1 MPIAVEDLARIGKE
15 LAGQVDADLAADG
28 LAQAD
33 RTISLEADLRFVRQ
47 NWELSVRLNDVAFD
61 ETCEPMLR
69 ARFEEEYTQRYGAGS
84 ISMGTPIEVVAIR
97 AVGTGPAEA
106 GLTAAIDAAGARQ
119 NELKPPQSR
128 LVRTGTE
135 LGARIRVGVIAD
147 DALKL
152 GDMIRG
158 PALIGRWD
166 TSIWVPEGV
175 TARRDGLGSII
186 LEVS

>member
-1 MPIAVEDLARIGKE
+1 MPVAAEDLARIGKE

-28 LAQAD
+28 VAQKD

-47 NWELSVRLNDVAFD
+47 NWELSVTLDDVVFD

-84 ISMGTPIEVVAIR
+84 ISMGTPVEVVAIR
-97 AVGTGPAEA
+97 AVGTGPAEI
-106 GLTAAIDAAGARQ
+106 GLTKPFDVADARQ
-119 NELKPPQSR
+119 KVLKPPQSR
-128 LVRTGTE
+128 RVRTGTE
-135 LGARIRVGVIAD
+135 HGARILVGVVAD
-147 DALKL
+147 DALQP
-152 GDMIRG
+152 GDMLRG

-186 LEVS
+186 LEVP